1 MKKPSIG
8 ALVALVLLAILPALA
23 TPALAHDAL
32 KSSDPA
38 KDAEVETVEEVTLE
52 FTGKVRLPTVV
63 VTDSD
68 GTHHESGKP
77 EVDGQVV
84 TQELKAS
91 LPKGKYTIAYRVVSS
106 DGHPIQGEIPFTVT
120 RGPEPSPVPSEE
132 SEEDAT
138 AEPAEESAAP
148 EDEAAQE
155 NAAEGTAQES
165 TAPQQDAAAPA
176 SPVSGEDDQGGVPGW
191 LWIAALALAGVGI
204 GVFLSMR
211 GRKPGE
217 ER

>member
-1 MKKPSIG
+1 MKKPLIG
-8 ALVALVLLAILPALA
+8 ALVALALLAILPALA

-52 FTGKVRLPTVV
+52 FTGRVRLPTVV

-68 GTHHESGKP
+68 GNRHESGKP

-120 RGPEPSPVPSEE
+120 RGPEPSQESTTPEE
-132 SEEDAT
+132 
-138 AEPAEESAAP
+138 EPAEESAAP
-148 EDEAAQE
+148 EDEAVQE
-155 NAAEGTAQES
+155 SAVPDEGAAQES
-165 TAPQQDAAAPA
+165 TAPQQEAAAA
-176 SPVSGEDDQGGVPGW
+176 TASSSPVSGEDEQGGVPGW

-204 GVFLSMR
+204 GCS
-211 GRKPGE
+211 
-217 ER
+217 